1 MKLSTEKFNEIVSEL
16 EKTPI
21 ISDKEYKKLI
31 SAVERFDELNEDS
44 DGYDKTIEPVEG
56 QGKVSNKK
64 FVWYSLTNEK
74 LKDLLSD
81 ISKRDKSEL
90 LTIYTIDAY
99 PPEFTVPHID
109 KASEL
114 TLTILLEDDFEG
126 GDYIVNENR
135 ITHMNEKGAY
145 IMWKGKTDVHSC
157 EPLTKGF
164 KKTLIAWYRKPTT
177 LL

>member
-1 MKLSTEKFNEIVSEL
+1 MKLTPETFNEILSEL
-16 EKTPI
+16 ENTPI

-31 SAVERFDELNEDS
+31 SIVERFDELNEDS
-44 DGYDKTIEPVEG
+44 DGYDKTVEPVEG
-56 QGKVSNKK
+56 EGKVSNKK

-74 LKDLLSD
+74 LKDLLSS

-114 TLTILLEDDFEG
+114 TLTILLEDTFEG
-126 GDYIVNENR
+126 GDYIVNGNR
-135 ITHMNEKGAY
+135 VTHMNEKGSY
-145 IMWKGKTDVHSC
+145 IMWKGKTDIHSC